1 MLFGMQIMLKDM
13 ADSKRINQNIHH
25 ITTQSERG
33 RQSITARLEGFNATV
48 VSSLFWP
55 SQPVS
60 TWQIPCRLLIKC
72 YLLSFELLLLR
83 QRLEGFSAIVISF
96 LFWRPSR

>member
-1 MLFGMQIMLKDM
+1 MLSGMQIMLKDM

-33 RQSITARLEGFNATV
+33 RQRIMADLEGYSATV

-55 SQPVS
+55 AQPVS
-60 TWQIPCRLLIKC
+60 TCGSHVNSP
-72 YLLSFELLLLR
+72 S
-83 QRLEGFSAIVISF
+83 SAT
-96 LFWRPSR
+96 

>member
-1 MLFGMQIMLKDM
+1 MLSGMQIMLKDM

-33 RQSITARLEGFNATV
+33 RQRVTARLEGFSATV

-55 SQPVS
+55 AQPVS
-60 TWQIPCRLLIKC
+60 TWQIP
-72 YLLSFELLLLR
+72 
-83 QRLEGFSAIVISF
+83 
-96 LFWRPSR
+96 